1 MRVDKETVQVQ
12 AHRRSDKVEFAAL
25 AEPGLVAAAAAAA
38 QMVFVTGCMVYAKVH
53 RAAAGMNKVSY

>member
-25 AEPGLVAAAAAAA
+25 AELVAAAAAAA

>member
-1 MRVDKETVQVQ
+1 MQ
-12 AHRRSDKVEFAAL
+12 AHRRSDKVEFAVL